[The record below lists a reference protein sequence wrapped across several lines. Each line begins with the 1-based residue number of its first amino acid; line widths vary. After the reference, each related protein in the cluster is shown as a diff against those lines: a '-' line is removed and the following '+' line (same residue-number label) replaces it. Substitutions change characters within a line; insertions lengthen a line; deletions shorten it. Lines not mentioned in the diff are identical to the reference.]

1 MSLILEALKKSEQ
14 QRRLGEA
21 PTLGSPVHAV
31 RRRRSLLPVVGALAV
46 IALGVGWWLSRSSTE
61 TPASPAAPQAAA
73 TKPAAPPADA
83 RGVAAGPGR
92 KPAPHFTTP
101 ATPAAPPV
109 AAAAQG
115 PATAR
120 MGNTVQNPQRNDRV
134 AANANAATAAGT
146 PPRPLAAPA
155 DAKPDTTN
163 PAVADAKA
171 PGAAPATPAAAPNA
185 AAAPAPAA
193 AATAN
198 ATAATPAPAATPN
211 TAAATPAPRAA
222 APAAA
227 QPALP
232 SVWELPYA
240 TRKDIPELAIT
251 MHVYAGDPSDR
262 FVVIKG
268 ERHIEGDDLGD
279 GLTLKEIRADGMVL
293 EYKGQRFVY
302 PRDGR

>member
-31 RRRRSLLPVVGALAV
+31 RRRRSLLPLVGALAV
-46 IALGVGWWLSRSSTE
+46 IALGVGWWLSRSPVDTSA
-61 TPASPAAPQAAA
+61 PPAAPQAAA
-73 TKPAAPPADA
+73 AKPAAPPADA
-83 RGVAAGPGR
+83 RGVAAAPGK

-101 ATPAAPPV
+101 ATTATPPV
-109 AAAAQG
+109 AGAAQG

-120 MGNTVQNPQRNDRV
+120 MGNAVQNPQRNDRT
-134 AANANAATAAGT
+134 APNANAATT
-146 PPRPLAAPA
+146 PPPRPLAAPA
-155 DAKPDTTN
+155 DAKPDTAA

-171 PGAAPATPAAAPNA
+171 PAAAPAAAPNA
-185 AAAPAPAA
+185 PAAAAPAATATPNPTAAAPAA
-193 AATAN
+193 AAT
-198 ATAATPAPAATPN
+198 PS
-211 TAAATPAPRAA
+211 TAAATPAPHAA
-222 APAAA
+222 APASAE
-227 QPALP
+227 QALP

-240 TRKDIPELAIT
+240 TRKDIPELAMT
-251 MHVYAGDPSDR
+251 MHVYASDPSQR

-268 ERHIEGDDLGD
+268 DRHVEGDDLGD
-279 GLTLKEIRADGMVL
+279 GITLKEIRADGMVL